1 MQKFYTNITKLSE
14 DIMNTAKEL
23 YRFTKHYGINYNT
36 GETKGIEL
44 YEKFLQ
50 TFPKINFS
58 FSFIGFHKYES
69 LKKQEGLTAYGIS
82 GTTLY
87 ALSKQ
92 KAYKYNLYQCKEISG
107 KKKLNGI
114 RLSLVFEKETIK
126 INLGFADGNIVLA
139 ALKQAGKKS

>member
-1 MQKFYTNITKLSE
+1 MNIA
-14 DIMNTAKEL
+14 NEL
-23 YRFTKHYGINYNT
+23 YQFTKKYGINYNT
-36 GETKGIEL
+36 NEEKGIRL
-44 YEKFLQ
+44 FNSFLKS
-50 TFPKINFS
+50 FPKTTFT

-69 LKKQEGLTAYGIS
+69 LKNQEGLTAYGIS
-82 GTTLY
+82 GNTLY

-114 RLSLVFEKETIK
+114 RLFLTFDTEIIK

-139 ALKQAGKKS
+139 ALKQAQAGKK